1 MNQYCENYQM
11 LRGFIC
17 ISSRVEWR
25 FSDTSE
31 RKHRLGR
38 KRCAVRR
45 DHVAARMENVEIE
58 GGAMESNGAILPR
71 TVVEWSALWSITGFP
86 SRTCIR
92 TQLSHLMGQVT
103 L

>member
-1 MNQYCENYQM
+1 MNQYFENYQM

-38 KRCAVRR
+38 KRCAARR
-45 DHVAARMENVEIE
+45 DHFAARTENVEIE
-58 GGAMESNGAILPR
+58 GDAMGSNGDISPR
-71 TVVEWSALWSITGFP
+71 TIVEWSALWSITGFP
-86 SRTCIR
+86 SRT
-92 TQLSHLMGQVT
+92 QVSHFTGPVT